1 MGIRSSWD
9 FLVLLCL
16 VCNNLLSFFL
26 LPFQHLLLH
35 LVFKSPYQ
43 VVGGGGVQIFF
54 FSRKCGKAFC
64 VSPPMVS
71 NGPIITLIASSRL
84 EGKNIV
90 HVGWLR
96 NLVNVIVVPFE
107 LVLMSFKGVGES
119 LVIKGDE

>member
-1 MGIRSSWD
+1 M
-9 FLVLLCL
+9 
-16 VCNNLLSFFL
+16 
-26 LPFQHLLLH
+26 
-35 LVFKSPYQ
+35 
-43 VVGGGGVQIFF
+43 QIFF
-54 FSRKCGKAFC
+54 SSRKCGKAFC